1 MKPGHER
8 LISIIETTTDFICLA
23 DGEGNIL
30 YINPAGRKMIGLGKD
45 TDVSNIKIM
54 DTVPESWKEFMENEV
69 IPAAVRDG
77 SWSGEIGLLHRDGH
91 EIPSWASIQVAKT
104 PEGKIRNFTA
114 ILRDLTE
121 RKKTEEALK
130 KSEASL
136 SEAQHIAHIGSWDL
150 DLVNNKLRWSEE
162 VYRIFGLNPQEFG
175 ATYEAFLSTI
185 HPDDRGYVDKKYRAS
200 VEKDSPYDIV
210 HRIVR
215 PDGEVRYVNEKCRH
229 LRDESGT
236 VLRSIGTVQ
245 DITERRRSEGI
256 IHARAGLFE
265 YAENHTLD
273 ELIEE
278 TLNEVEKLTDSLIG
292 FYHLVDP
299 DQKSLTLHNWS
310 TRTKREYCKA
320 KGKGSHYKIAQ
331 AGVWVDCVH
340 QRRPVIHND
349 YASLEHKKGLPKGHA
364 PLIREL
370 VVPVMR
376 GDQIMAILG
385 VGNKPS
391 NYDEQDVKTVSLL
404 ADLAW
409 DIAERKK
416 READMKRYLDELE
429 VLREIDKTII
439 ASLDLDSLLTYIVNK
454 SAELVGADSA
464 FFGFLEKGVI
474 RFKTLCGIRTK
485 EFKNLVLKEGMGLG
499 WRVVEE
505 KRPIIVEDFFK
516 EGQIKNRLLEV
527 VRKEGLISFA
537 AIPLV
542 SGKEECIG
550 VLFVANRRKGGFD
563 TGQMR
568 TLETLAGQAAI
579 AVGQFQFMEEIQAH
593 ISEVETL
600 NEVMSALTSELS
612 LGALLELITKKS
624 KEIIGARYAAVGVLG
639 KTATHLEK
647 FIYTGMSEEEIAGLK
662 DMHTPTGE
670 KGILRSLLKQKN
682 TIRLDDLTKDTRFVG
697 FPPGHPIMKSFL
709 GAPIIFRD
717 KLFGNIYLAEK
728 EGGFTSED
736 ENLIKSISSIAAA
749 AIENA
754 RLFTELETAFT
765 ELKDVDRLKSDII
778 ANVSHELR
786 TPITIMVTSLEL
798 LKDEREEPLRNE
810 LLNLA
815 LKALHRQNM
824 TVDDLLTS
832 VAIRKKEIRLKLEP
846 VDLVQAIALARAEL
860 KLFAN
865 KKNVK
870 LTTQL
875 EEDLPTVRADFMH
888 LKHILRNL
896 IHNAI
901 KFSHSGAEV
910 GIAARKI
917 ADAVKVCV
925 SDSGIGMPEDLQN
938 HIFEPLYQGDPTT
951 SRAYEGT
958 GMGLAIVKDMV
969 EAHGGRITVDSKLG
983 EGSTFC
989 FTLPIEGGK
998 GKEFSQMEMDLD
1010 GRYTVS
1016 GR

>member
-1 MKPGHER
+1 MKKGYER
-8 LISIIETTTDFICLA
+8 LTSVIEATTDIIGLA
-23 DGEGNIL
+23 DSDGNIL
-30 YINPAGRKMIGLGKD
+30 YINPAGRKSIGLD
-45 TDVSNIKIM
+45 DDNEVSNIRIM
-54 DTVPESWKEFMENEV
+54 DLLPPSWKEFMEKEV
-69 IPAAVRDG
+69 VPTAVRDG
-77 SWSGEIGLLHRDGH
+77 SWSGEIGLLHIDGR
-91 EIPSWASIQVAKT
+91 EIPSYATLQLAKT
-104 PEGKIRNFTA
+104 PEGNIKNLTFIF
-114 ILRDLTE
+114 RDITE
-121 RKKTEEALK
+121 QKKTEEALK

-136 SEAQHIAHIGSWDL
+136 SEVQHIAHIGSWDL
-150 DLVNNKLRWSEE
+150 DLVNNTLRWSDE

-185 HPDDRGYVDKKYRAS
+185 HPDDREYVDKKYRDS

-229 LRDESGT
+229 FRDESGT

-278 TLNEVEKLTDSLIG
+278 TLNEVEKLTGSLIG

-349 YASLEHKKGLPKGHA
+349 YASLEHKKGLPRGHA

-385 VGNKPS
+385 VGNKPC

-416 READMKRYLDELE
+416 RDADMKRYLDELE
-429 VLREIDKTII
+429 VLREIDTNII

-474 RFKTLCGIRTK
+474 RFKTLWGIRTK
-485 EFKNLVLKEGMGLG
+485 EFKNLVLKKGMGFG

-505 KRPIIVEDFFK
+505 KKPIIVEDYFK
-516 EGQIKNRLLEV
+516 ENPIKNPLLEV

-542 SGKEECIG
+542 SGKEGCIG

-579 AVGQFQFMEEIQAH
+579 AVGQFQFMEEIQVH
-593 ISEVETL
+593 MSEVETL

-624 KEIIGARYAAVGVLG
+624 KEIIGARYAAVGVLD
-639 KTATHLEK
+639 KTGTGLEK
-647 FIYTGMSEEEIAGLK
+647 FIYAGMSEEEIAGLEGT
-662 DMHTPTGE
+662 HTPTGE

-682 TIRLDDLTKDTRFVG
+682 TIRLDDLTKDTRFIG
-697 FPPGHPIMKSFL
+697 FPPGHPLMKSFL

-717 KLFGNIYLAEK
+717 KVFGNIYLAEK

-754 RLFTELETAFT
+754 RLFTDLETAFN

-778 ANVSHELR
+778 SNVSHELR
-786 TPITIMVTSLEL
+786 TPITIMITSLEL
-798 LKDEREEPLRNE
+798 LKDEREEELRDE

-815 LKALHRQNM
+815 LNALHRQNM

-832 VAIRKKEIRLKLEP
+832 VAIRKKEIRLNLEP
-846 VDLVQAIALARAEL
+846 VDLVQALALARVEL
-860 KLFAN
+860 KLFAD

-870 LTTQL
+870 LATQL
-875 EEDLPTVRADFMH
+875 EEGLPLVMADFTH
-888 LKHILRNL
+888 LKHVLRNL

-901 KFSHSGAEV
+901 KFSNSGGEV
-910 GIAARKI
+910 TISAGKI
-917 ADAVKVCV
+917 ADTLKVCV
-925 SDSGIGMPEDLQN
+925 KDNGIGMSEDIQN
-938 HIFEPLYQGDPTT
+938 HIFDPLYQGDPTT

-958 GMGLAIVKDMV
+958 GMGLAIVKDLV